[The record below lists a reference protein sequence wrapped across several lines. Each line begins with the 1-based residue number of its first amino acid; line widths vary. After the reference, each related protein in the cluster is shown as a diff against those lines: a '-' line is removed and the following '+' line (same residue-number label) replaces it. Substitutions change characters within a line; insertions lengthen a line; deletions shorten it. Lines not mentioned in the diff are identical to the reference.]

1 VATVAETALGEG
13 RVTVVGRG
21 STVIR
26 VSSGGV
32 TKEIPVTGRWDVA
45 YLEDIRLVLTTDE
58 EPTGG
63 SDTTIIY
70 TTLSVG
76 DVIDVKASA
85 NPRNANTSET
95 DYITFDWKSDNTSM
109 VTITED
115 AATKNES
122 DKFGT
127 ITINSTGTANITI
140 SCTLDKDEVDK
151 DGNVIK
157 DADGKPKK
165 VVIKAKTII
174 IKVS

>member
-32 TKEIPVTGRWDVA
+32 TKEIPVEGRWDVA

-63 SDTTIIY
+63 SDTTVIY

-76 DVIDVKASA
+76 DIIEVIASA
-85 NPRNANTSET
+85 NPRNANTET
-95 DYITFDWKSDNTSM
+95 VTYVTFNWKSDNPDVATVAENPGM
-109 VTITED
+109 TEAIDKTGKITVTG
-115 AATKNES
+115 A
-122 DKFGT
+122 
-127 ITINSTGTANITI
+127 GTANITI
-140 SCTLDKDEVDK
+140 SCTLDDDDET
-151 DGNVIK
+151 
-157 DADGKPKK
+157 
-165 VVIKAKTII
+165 VIKAKTII
-174 IKVS
+174 IKVP